1 MSCTLKEELLA
12 LHAGGD
18 LALAE
23 AAEVEAHVLQCS
35 ACAQELAS
43 YRAARESLLQLR
55 ELEPAGPGLW
65 EEIDARLDV
74 VDATTRHQRPWYA
87 RYGFG
92 APLAAA
98 AALILT
104 LQFLPENGEVDPA
117 GVGTSD
123 GSIAMEDEDN
133 PQLRPADANE
143 LAELLEYAVPAQIG
157 GSESE
162 GLVSR
167 PVNSSEDF

>member
-18 LALAE
+18 LAVAE

-74 VDATTRHQRPWYA
+74 VDAVA
-87 RYGFG
+87 
-92 APLAAA
+92 
-98 AALILT
+98 
-104 LQFLPENGEVDPA
+104 
-117 GVGTSD
+117 
-123 GSIAMEDEDN
+123 
-133 PQLRPADANE
+133 
-143 LAELLEYAVPAQIG
+143 
-157 GSESE
+157 
-162 GLVSR
+162 
-167 PVNSSEDF
+167 